1 MNIQEAFTQ
10 IDSILHQGRIALIHC
25 DLWSSDYWLA
35 VSATVLSGTEH
46 PYVVGRPICR
56 MAPDFYTKITGA
68 PKVESIRMNDILF
81 GNWEVRGSLDQDR

>member
-10 IDSILHQGRIALIHC
+10 VDSILKQGRIALIHC

-35 VSATVLSGTEH
+35 VSATVLSGMEH
-46 PYVVGRPICR
+46 PYLVGRPIR
-56 MAPDFYTKITGA
+56 RVAPDFYTKIMGA

-81 GNWEVRGSLDQDR
+81 GNWEVSGPWDQDQ